1 MSIEAMTR
9 SELESQPDPG
19 QAPNSL
25 DGAPSAFALEVEVE
39 GVAAQVVLGGEL
51 DIATAPALTK
61 ALDELATRDIRSV
74 VVDLRGLAFI
84 DSSGLRAIL
93 RADALARDN
102 GHELLLVRGTE
113 AIQRVFELTR
123 MDGRL
128 TMLSAPGERPSP

>member
-1 MSIEAMTR
+1 MTR
-9 SELESQPDPG
+9 SELESQPDPRPAASSADA
-19 QAPNSL
+19 APATFEL
-25 DGAPSAFALEVEVE
+25 DIEVE
-39 GVAAQVVLGGEL
+39 GVAAVVNLKGEL
-51 DIATAPALTK
+51 DIAAAPALTK

-74 VVDLRGLAFI
+74 VLDLRGLDFI

-113 AIQRVFELTR
+113 AVQRVFELTR

-128 TMLSAPGERPSP
+128 NMLSAPGERPAT